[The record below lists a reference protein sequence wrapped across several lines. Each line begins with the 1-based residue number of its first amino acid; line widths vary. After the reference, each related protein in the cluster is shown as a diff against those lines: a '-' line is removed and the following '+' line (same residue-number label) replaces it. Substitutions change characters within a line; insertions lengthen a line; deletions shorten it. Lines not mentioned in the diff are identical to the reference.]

1 MSGRIRTKRG
11 REVLCQFRSA
21 SIWTK
26 KQKKTKGFYCL
37 SVWWWHRSGA
47 YMFPIRLSVS
57 LDCQVTTWVLRCL
70 IYTKDLVSASLHSY
84 IHPKSQCSVRHGSC
98 SVLSHYLLGSFVYLF
113 LKKTYYAHFQIH
125 NFYFGWLIEYFYMLK
140 CLKSTSVFSHC
151 SLLQQCIPSL
161 SEALRFQL
169 LSI

>member
-1 MSGRIRTKRG
+1 MSVPQCIH
-11 REVLCQFRSA
+11 LD
-21 SIWTK
+21 
-26 KQKKTKGFYCL
+26 KKTKKTKRFLLFVCLVVASLWCLHVSHPLVGQFRLPGNHLSFKMFDLHKGF
-37 SVWWWHRSGA
+37 
-47 YMFPIRLSVS
+47 
-57 LDCQVTTWVLRCL
+57 
-70 IYTKDLVSASLHSY
+70 SASLHSY